1 MTHKTI
7 ETDYLIIGCGAVGM
21 AFADVILNETDASIT
36 LIDQHHKP
44 GGHWNDA
51 YSFVTLHQ
59 PSAYYGVS
67 SKELSQG
74 HKDQVG
80 WNQGLHEL
88 ATGDEVLAYFD
99 QVMRQQFLPSGRV
112 QYFPLC
118 QYTGDG
124 QFHSLVSG
132 QQQQIQVKQKVVDAT
147 YFKTAIPS
155 THTPNYTWDKG
166 VTVRPIND
174 LPALAAQG
182 DFDHFTVVGA
192 GKTGID
198 ACLWLLQHQVSP
210 DAITWIMPRDAW
222 LLDRKNTQHTPEF
235 FTDSVGAQAKQMQA
249 VAESTSIDDM
259 FDRLESA
266 GVLLRIDPTVKP
278 RMFHGATISA
288 MEMQQLRKIKQV
300 VRLGRLK
307 HINQQQLQL
316 QQGQHAAV
324 EKSVYIDC
332 SARAVNELDTVPV
345 FNGDLITIQTVRT
358 IQPVFSAAFIAHIE
372 ASKSDETSK
381 NKLCSVVKL
390 PNHDTDWIRANAA
403 FMMNQYHW
411 GKDPEISQWLLKNR
425 LDGFSQL
432 MQSVQADE
440 QEKIDIINTIR
451 QYAGPAVMKMQAY
464 IEALDAA

>member
-1 MTHKTI
+1 MKKI

-21 AFADVILNETDASIT
+21 AFADVLLNETDANIT
-36 LIDQHHKP
+36 IIDKHHKP

-80 WNQGLHEL
+80 LNKGLHEL
-88 ATGDEVLAYFD
+88 ATGDEVMAYFD

-112 QYFPLC
+112 NYFPMC
-118 QYTGDG
+118 EYTGKG
-124 QFHSLVSG
+124 HFQSLLSG
-132 QQQQIQVKQKVVDAT
+132 QQYTVQINKKTIDGT
-147 YFKTAIPS
+147 YFKTSVPA
-155 THTPNYTWDKG
+155 THTPSYSWDET
-166 VTVRPIND
+166 VVVRPIND
-174 LPALAAQG
+174 LPQLASQKSSTAY
-182 DFDHFTVVGA
+182 TVVGA

-198 ACLWLLQHQVSP
+198 ACLWLLEHGVDP
-210 DAITWIMPRDAW
+210 DLITWIMPRDAW
-222 LLDRKNTQHTPEF
+222 LMDRKNTQHTPEF

-266 GVLLRIDPTVKP
+266 GVLLRLDPNVKP
-278 RMFHGATISA
+278 QMFHGATISTL
-288 MEMQQLRKIKQV
+288 EMQQLRRIKNI
-300 VRLGRLK
+300 VRKGRVK
-307 HINQQQLQL
+307 HISQGKIQLE
-316 QQGQHAAV
+316 QGDVAAV
-324 EKSVYIDC
+324 DNPIYIDC
-332 SARAVNELDTVPV
+332 SARAVNELEAVPV
-345 FNGDLITIQTVRT
+345 FNGDLITVQTVRT

-372 ASKSDETSK
+372 ATMDDEPSK

-411 GKDPEISQWLLKNR
+411 GQNPEISQWLLNNR

-432 MQSVQADE
+432 MQNVQPDE
-440 QEKIDIINTIR
+440 LEKVEIINTIR
-451 QYAGPAVMKMQAY
+451 QYAGPAVQKMQQY
-464 IEALDAA
+464 ITELDAA